1 MKRRWSTFAKAA
13 VAGLV
18 VSLFTAGGALAQP
31 NLLTNGDFQA
41 DGSTVQSDFNS
52 STGPYDTWLSQPA
65 NWNIVNDG
73 LGQDGAGDFYARHLQ
88 NTVRLFQGVDLAP
101 GQLPAGTEM
110 QLDFDFIYQS
120 GFTGI
125 TQSAVQVLGLED
137 SDGPISVFLF
147 AGDGYP
153 PGDVLYSAALTPPLA
168 DDWTAFP
175 TANFTLSQEYD
186 SIAVVFTAGAFGS
199 NTSGLRGID
208 NVNLHKVPEPG
219 TLALLGSTLVA
230 GGVFRRRFRKEA

>member
-1 MKRRWSTFAKAA
+1 MKRRWNTFVKSAA
-13 VAGLV
+13 AGLAI
-18 VSLFTAGGALAQP
+18 SLLTAGGALAQP

-52 STGPYDTWLSQPA
+52 ATGPYDIWLSQPA

-73 LGQDGAGDFYARHLQ
+73 LGQGGAGDFYARHLQ
-88 NTVRLFQGVDLAP
+88 NTVRLFQGIDLAP

-125 TQSAVQVLGLED
+125 TQSAVHVLGLED
-137 SDGPISVFLF
+137 SDGPITVFLF
-147 AGDGYP
+147 AGDGFP
-153 PGDVLYSAALTPPLA
+153 PGDVLFSSALTPPLVS
-168 DDWTAFP
+168 DWTAFP
-175 TANFTLSQEYD
+175 TANFTLGQEYD
-186 SIAVVFTAGAFGS
+186 SLAVVFTAGAFGD
-199 NTSGLRGID
+199 NTTGLRGID
-208 NVNLHKVPEPG
+208 NVNLHKVPEPA

-230 GGVFRRRFRKEA
+230 GGVFRRRFRKEE

>member
-1 MKRRWSTFAKAA
+1 MKRRWSTFAKSAA
-13 VAGLV
+13 AGIV
-18 VSLFTAGGALAQP
+18 ISLLSAGGALAQP

-41 DGSTVQSDFNS
+41 DGSTIQSNFNS
-52 STGPYDTWLSQPA
+52 STGPFNQWLSQPA

-73 LGQDGAGDFYARHLQ
+73 LGQGGVGDFYARHLQ
-88 NTVRLFQGVDLAP
+88 NTVRLFQGVNLAA
-101 GQLPAGTEM
+101 GDLPAGTNM

-125 TQSAVQVLGLED
+125 TQSAVHVLGLED

-147 AGDGYP
+147 GGDGFP
-153 PGDVLYSAALTPPLA
+153 PGDVLFSSALTPPLA
-168 DDWTAFP
+168 AGWTAFP
-175 TANFTLSQEYD
+175 TANFNLPQEYD
-186 SIAVVFTAGAFGS
+186 SMAVVFTAGAFGS

-230 GGVFRRRFRKEA
+230 SGVFRRRFRKEE

>member
-1 MKRRWSTFAKAA
+1 MGTGWRKKFALSFAA
-13 VAGLV
+13 GVAATVLA
-18 VSLFTAGGALAQP
+18 AGGAFAQ

-41 DGSTVQSDFNS
+41 NGSTVQSDFNS
-52 STGPYDTWLSQPA
+52 STGPYGTWLSQPA

-73 LGQDGAGDFYARHLQ
+73 LGQGGAGDFYARHLQ
-88 NTVRLFQGVDLAP
+88 NTVRLFQGVDLNP
-101 GQLPAGTEM
+101 GDLPAGSEL

-125 TQSAVQVLGLED
+125 TQSAVQVLGLND

-147 AGDGYP
+147 GGDGYP

-168 DDWTAFP
+168 NGWTAH
-175 TANFTLSQEYD
+175 TANFSVPNAYD
-186 SIAVVFTAGAFGS
+186 SIAVVFTAGAFGD

-208 NVNLHKVPEPG
+208 NVDLHKVPEPG
-219 TLALLGSTLVA
+219 TLFLLGSGLFATFVA
-230 GGVFRRRFRKEA
+230 RRRLGKDS